1 MNKIRRTRERH
12 RETGRERERDAR
24 AEKGDECVCGRVV
37 GAGWRKWVMEFRER
51 ESRTKWLAR
60 LVLSEREN
68 ERGWNGC
75 VQSEGL

>member
-1 MNKIRRTRERH
+1 M
-12 RETGRERERDAR
+12 R
-24 AEKGDECVCGRVV
+24 AGKGDKCVGVV
-37 GAGWRKWVMEFRER
+37 GTGWRKWVMEFRER

-75 VQSEGL
+75 AVGGVVG